1 MANKLKEAIERNR
14 VAAQELDQALRD
26 CLRAIKDKP
35 DNVVEGRFRL
45 ISGGRRAAGRAARG

>member
-1 MANKLKEAIERNR
+1 MANKLKEAVERNR

-26 CLRAIKDKP
+26 CLRAIRDKP

-45 ISGGRRAAGRAARG
+45 IAGGRSAKIRKPL